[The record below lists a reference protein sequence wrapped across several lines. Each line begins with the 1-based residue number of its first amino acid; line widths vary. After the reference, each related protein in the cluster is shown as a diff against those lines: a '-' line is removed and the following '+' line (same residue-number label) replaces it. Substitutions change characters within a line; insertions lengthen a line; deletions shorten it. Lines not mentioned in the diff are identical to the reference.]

1 MNIGFLINDL
11 NAGGAERAAV
21 SLSNYFVNNGN
32 SVEIITFRSGES
44 FYPLDKGVSVSCAD
58 FDEIEHT
65 ASVKRLL
72 GSVQRMFRLRK
83 FIKSKKLDVLVG
95 MSFSMTWYAVFASI
109 FTKTK
114 AIGTERNNPYRY
126 KATKLNTILR
136 KLFYYLCGGYI
147 FQTEKSAGFF
157 TKKLRKKD
165 IIIPNAIFNETVYE
179 LEPPQKREKV
189 ICAVGRLA
197 EQKRFDL
204 LIDAFNQINEKYPE
218 YSLVIFGE
226 GELRDSL
233 EAQCEKLKLTEK
245 VYMPGTNPQAVR
257 LVNRTGVFV
266 LSSDLEGMPNAL
278 MEAMAMGVPCVS
290 TRCDMGPEELIRD
303 GENGLLVD
311 TGSSAQIADAVMR
324 IIKNPE
330 LADKLSRNGRKM
342 IETHSI
348 DKICRTWLEF
358 LQKIADCR

>member
-1 MNIGFLINDL
+1 
-11 NAGGAERAAV
+11 
-21 SLSNYFVNNGN
+21 
-32 SVEIITFRSGES
+32 
-44 FYPLDKGVSVSCAD
+44 
-58 FDEIEHT
+58 
-65 ASVKRLL
+65 
-72 GSVQRMFRLRK
+72 
-83 FIKSKKLDVLVG
+83 
-95 MSFSMTWYAVFASI
+95 
-109 FTKTK
+109 
-114 AIGTERNNPYRY
+114 
-126 KATKLNTILR
+126 
-136 KLFYYLCGGYI
+136 
-147 FQTEKSAGFF
+147 
-157 TKKLRKKD
+157 
-165 IIIPNAIFNETVYE
+165 
-179 LEPPQKREKV
+179 
-189 ICAVGRLA
+189 
-197 EQKRFDL
+197 
-204 LIDAFNQINEKYPE
+204 
-218 YSLVIFGE
+218 
-226 GELRDSL
+226 
-233 EAQCEKLKLTEK
+233 
-245 VYMPGTNPQAVR
+245 MPGTNPQAVR